1 MEWENLW
8 KHTEQKFGGKVE
20 LLVNNAGLNHE
31 LLSWRPSLDVMLY
44 GVMLGTFMAR
54 DKMAVTKVRM
64 YTRIVGFA
72 QTYHIF
78 KKVLNGFLVR
88 IYFTFREALEDALLT
103 LVLVLDL

>member
-64 YTRIVGFA
+64 YTRIIGFV
-72 QTYHIF
+72 QTYHIH
-78 KKVLNGFLVR
+78 
-88 IYFTFREALEDALLT
+88 I
-103 LVLVLDL
+103 